1 MFDESIH
8 IQEGADER
16 SVCGLNLRLG
26 TFIPHLYTHYYHPSR
41 NRYAVHRVL
50 ALDENYPVYEQ
61 VEVADNPNF
70 CSDCLSV
77 LGIRALR
84 DIA

>member
-1 MFDESIH
+1 MFLEPIH
-8 IQEGADER
+8 IQEGPDEV
-16 SVCGLNLRLG
+16 SVCGLNLRLAA
-26 TFIPHLYTHYYHPSR
+26 FIPHLYTHCYNPSK

-50 ALDENYPVYEQ
+50 AMDESYPVYEQ
-61 VEVADNPNF
+61 VTVCDNPNF
-70 CSDCLSV
+70 CSDCVSI